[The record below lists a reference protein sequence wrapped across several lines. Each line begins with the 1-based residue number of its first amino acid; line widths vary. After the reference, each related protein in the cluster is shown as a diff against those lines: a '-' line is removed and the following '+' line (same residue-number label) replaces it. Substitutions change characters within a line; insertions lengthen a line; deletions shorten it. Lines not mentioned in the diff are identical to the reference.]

1 MNAPA
6 IESAT
11 IRASARRRRA
21 RRGVA
26 ALEAVIVLPLMF
38 FIIVGGVEMYLYT
51 RVIAVMDRVAFTLA
65 NSISIQTSLI
75 DGASPCT
82 TPAQM
87 SPDHICTYGT
97 ITPTLLMPMDP
108 ANAAIIVSVYAT
120 NTPSNGNPPSAWT
133 NISSP
138 NHGWRK
144 IIYQGAKAATPTSRI
159 TAASLPTSII
169 SRNLQTADTV
179 IAVEVFYKYQPFAFS
194 GAFFRLFFN
203 PQQYSRALIRP
214 RYADLCR
221 LIDPVNP
228 PPANSI
234 CGS

>member
-6 IESAT
+6 TESDR

-26 ALEAVIVLPLMF
+26 ALEAVIVLPLMV
-38 FIIVGGVEMYLYT
+38 FIIIGGVEMYLYT
-51 RVIAVMDRVAFTLA
+51 RVMAVMDRVAFTLA

-75 DGASPCT
+75 DGGPC
-82 TPAQM
+82 A
-87 SPDHICTYGT
+87 SPDHICTYGA
-97 ITPTLLMPMDP
+97 IIPPLLMPMAP
-108 ANAAIIVSVYAT
+108 KNAAVIISVYAT
-120 NTPSNGNPPSAWT
+120 NTPFNGGPPSRWT
-133 NISSP
+133 SISSP
-138 NHGWRK
+138 NHGWTK
-144 IIYQGAKAATPTSRI
+144 TVYQGASAAAPVSRI
-159 TAASLPTSII
+159 TAASLPTAII

-194 GAFFRLFFN
+194 GAFFNLLFKS
-203 PQQYSRALIRP
+203 QQYSRALIRP

-221 LIDPVNP
+221 LIDPANP

>member
-11 IRASARRRRA
+11 IQASARRRRA

-51 RVIAVMDRVAFTLA
+51 RVTAIIDRVAFTLA
-65 NSISIQTSLI
+65 NSISIQTNLI
-75 DGASPCT
+75 DGTTPCT
-82 TPAQM
+82 

-97 ITPTLLMPMDP
+97 IAPTLLMPLNPD
-108 ANAAIIVSVYAT
+108 NAKVIVSVYAT
-120 NTPSNGNPPSAWT
+120 NTPFNGGPPSQWT
-133 NISSP
+133 SISSP
-138 NHGWRK
+138 NHGWTK
-144 IIYQGAKAATPTSRI
+144 VVYNGQASGTPTSRI
-159 TAASLPTSII
+159 TAASLPTTII
-169 SRNLQTADTV
+169 SRNVQTADTV
-179 IAVEVFYKYQPFAFS
+179 IAVEVFYKYKPFAFS
-194 GAFFRLFFN
+194 GAFFNLFFN
-203 PQQYSRALIRP
+203 SQQYSRALIRP

-221 LIDPVNP
+221 LIDPTNP

>member
-6 IESAT
+6 DEFAQ
-11 IRASARRRRA
+11 IRASARHRRA

-26 ALEAVIVLPLMF
+26 ALEAVLVLPLMV
-38 FIIVGGVEMYLYT
+38 FIIIGGVEMYMYT

-75 DGASPCT
+75 DDSNCT
-82 TPAQM
+82 

-97 ITPTLLMPMDP
+97 IAPTLLMPLDS
-108 ANAAIIVSVYAT
+108 ANAAIIISVYAT
-120 NTPSNGNPPSAWT
+120 NTPFNGGPPSAWT
-133 NISSP
+133 SISSP
-138 NHGWRK
+138 NHGWTK
-144 IIYQGAKAATPTSRI
+144 IVYQGASAATPTSRI
-159 TAASLPTSII
+159 TAASLPTAII
-169 SRNLQTADTV
+169 SRNVQTADTV
-179 IAVEVFYKYQPFAFS
+179 IAVEVFYKYKPFAFS
-194 GAFFRLFFN
+194 GPFFNLFFN

-221 LIDPVNP
+221 LINPTNP